1 MREMSTS
8 YTKSIKPEQIK
19 TILTKERKN
28 GNQLAD
34 KFWPHLF
41 VVLTNT
47 LSRHTFS
54 FTRPLMNTI
63 RTGIKNRPAVG
74 SHWSRAPPR
83 TFGRCRPPQAAGA
96 PLWGCSST
104 WTSSSTCQSAIPNRQ
119 RCNSQKDRLK
129 SNNLT
134 IIVEYVSQRSY
145 VNPHTLVR
153 FRFRFL
159 KWSIIFIKS
168 YKIG

>member
-1 MREMSTS
+1 MWSPLPGAKYWPLTVIPASEYSDIWARASLLVTFHRAWKEENIGTFLTGWPSIATKKKQLKNTMREMSTS

-63 RTGIKNRPAVG
+63 RTGIKKPTCCG
-74 SHWSRAPPR
+74 KS
-83 TFGRCRPPQAAGA
+83 
-96 PLWGCSST
+96 LI
-104 WTSSSTCQSAIPNRQ
+104 SSSS
-119 RCNSQKDRLK
+119 
-129 SNNLT
+129 SNFWKMPPSSGSRGSS
-134 IIVEYVSQRSY
+134 VGV
-145 VNPHTLVR
+145 
-153 FRFRFL
+153 
-159 KWSIIFIKS
+159 
-168 YKIG
+168 